1 MLQDVT
7 LHVKLDRETDVQL
20 KSLAYQRGKSKGQL
34 VREALTACYQT
45 AADDLSVTQRNALA
59 AYHGGYI
66 SIGRL
71 ARDMGMHVLEM
82 RKWMNERGFQQRSAV
97 KDTDTARPESW
108 P

>member
-1 MLQDVT
+1 MAQDVT
-7 LHVKLDRETDVQL
+7 LHVKLDRVTDVQL

-66 SIGRL
+66 SIGKL
-71 ARDMGMHVLEM
+71 ARDMGMNVIEL
-82 RKWMNERGFQQRSAV
+82 RKWMKERCFQQSCAFEAE
-97 KDTDTARPESW
+97 DIANAISQ
-108 P
+108 

>member
-1 MLQDVT
+1 MPQDVT
-7 LHVKLDRETDVQL
+7 LHVKLDRATDGQL

-45 AADDLSVTQRNALA
+45 TADDLSVTQRNALA
-59 AYHGGYI
+59 AYQGGYI

-97 KDTDTARPESW
+97 KDTDTDNA
-108 P
+108 